1 VQLSYRISHIW
12 LIGVLPYDT
21 ELSGEWLPIGGSMN
35 PSLKWNIE
43 APMKFTKE
51 ELSAVEKAVAAR
63 RTFKVIG
70 DVAKPVSFDAEFD
83 ERCRDLVRAA
93 VRAADAAPFHYDRNF
108 DGVAQ
113 PWRVDILWHDSC
125 HKVAGNFYQWFDNV
139 KPGNKLPGM
148 LSACGACVVVS
159 WLPQF
164 EGLQNQDTFSS
175 GEALPAKAKQIQI
188 DQEHLAA
195 TSAYV
200 QNLLLLLTASNM
212 GTYWSSGGQ
221 FRDDTMKEKIGVEK
235 SGIVLAA
242 VFVDFFGG
250 GAGQRDAANSSQ
262 GSPERI
268 PGKLANKRAPME
280 RWVSEVRI

>member
-1 VQLSYRISHIW
+1 M
-12 LIGVLPYDT
+12 T
-21 ELSGEWLPIGGSMN
+21 
-35 PSLKWNIE
+35 
-43 APMKFTKE
+43 FTKD
-51 ELSAVEKAVAAR
+51 ELAAVEKAVLSR

-70 DVAKPVSFDAEFD
+70 DVADTVSLDAELD
-83 ERCRDLVRAA
+83 ERCRALVRRA
-93 VRAADAAPFHYDRNF
+93 VGAADAAPFHYDRNF

-113 PWRVDILWHDSC
+113 PWRVKILWHDAC
-125 HKVAGNFYQWFDNV
+125 QKVAAHFCQWFDNV

-164 EGLQNQDTFSS
+164 EGAFEGSVSNPGQ
-175 GEALPAKAKQIQI
+175 ALPPKEKQIQI

-221 FRDDTMKEKIGVEK
+221 FRSEAMKQRLGVEN
-235 SGIVLAA
+235 SGSVLAA
-242 VFVDFFGG
+242 VFVDFLPSGEG
-250 GAGQRDAANSSQ
+250 QGNATQQAKGA
-262 GSPERI
+262 PERV
-268 PGKLANKRAPME
+268 PGKLASKRAPME
-280 RWVSEVRI
+280 RWVSEVSIDQI

>member
-1 VQLSYRISHIW
+1 MNFTT
-12 LIGVLPYDT
+12 D
-21 ELSGEWLPIGGSMN
+21 EL
-35 PSLKWNIE
+35 
-43 APMKFTKE
+43 A
-51 ELSAVEKAVAAR
+51 AVKKVVAAR
-63 RTFKVIG
+63 RTLKVIG
-70 DVAKPVSFDAEFD
+70 DVANPVSFDSAD
-83 ERCRDLVRAA
+83 DQRCRDLVRAA
-93 VRAADAAPFHYDRNF
+93 VNAADAAPFHYDRNY

-125 HKVAGNFYQWFDNV
+125 QKVAANFYQWFENI

-164 EGLQNQDTFSS
+164 D
-175 GEALPAKAKQIQI
+175 AAPAGDVSAAGGSMPSKAKQIQI

-221 FRDDTMKEKIGVEK
+221 FRDDAMKQKIGVEK
-235 SGIVLAA
+235 SGSVLAA
-242 VFVDFFGG
+242 VFVDFLVGTNG
-250 GAGQRDAANSSQ
+250 RGDVPRTTQKAPVG
-262 GSPERI
+262 I
-268 PGKLANKRAPME
+268 PGKLANHRAAMQ
-280 RWVSEVRI
+280 RWASEVDIDQI

>member
-1 VQLSYRISHIW
+1 M
-12 LIGVLPYDT
+12 T
-21 ELSGEWLPIGGSMN
+21 
-35 PSLKWNIE
+35 
-43 APMKFTKE
+43 FTKD
-51 ELSAVEKAVAAR
+51 ELTAVEKAVAAR

-70 DVAKPVSFDAEFD
+70 DVANPVSFEAELD

-93 VRAADAAPFHYDRNF
+93 VGAADAAPFHYDRNF
-108 DGVAQ
+108 NGVAQ
-113 PWRVDILWHDSC
+113 PWRVDILWHDAC
-125 HKVAGNFYQWFDNV
+125 QKVASNFYQWFDNV

-164 EGLQNQDTFSS
+164 EGAQEGDVSS
-175 GEALPAKAKQIQI
+175 TGEALPAKAKQIQI

-221 FRDDTMKEKIGVEK
+221 FREDAMKQKIGVEK
-235 SGIVLAA
+235 SGSVLAA
-242 VFVDFFGG
+242 VFVDFLGS
-250 GAGQRDAANSSQ
+250 GAGQGDAAKSTQ

-268 PGKLANKRAPME
+268 PGKLANKRAAME
-280 RWVSEVRI
+280 SWVSEVSIDQI

>member
-1 VQLSYRISHIW
+1 MNFTQ
-12 LIGVLPYDT
+12 D
-21 ELSGEWLPIGGSMN
+21 EL
-35 PSLKWNIE
+35 
-43 APMKFTKE
+43 A
-51 ELSAVEKAVAAR
+51 AVEKAVVSR

-70 DVAKPVSFDAEFD
+70 DVANPVSFEPELD
-83 ERCRDLVRAA
+83 ERCRASVRGA
-93 VRAADAAPFHYDRNF
+93 VRAADAAPFHYDRSFN
-108 DGVAQ
+108 GVAQ

-125 HKVAGNFYQWFDNV
+125 QKVAANFHQWFDDV

-164 EGLQNQDTFSS
+164 EGLPRESVAETVSPS
-175 GEALPAKAKQIQI
+175 GEALPAMPAKEKQIQI

-221 FRDDTMKEKIGVEK
+221 FRTDTMKQRLGVEE
-235 SGIVLAA
+235 SGSVLAA
-242 VFVDFFGG
+242 VFVDFLGD
-250 GAGQRDAANSSQ
+250 GAGQGGATQSTKV
-262 GSPERI
+262 SPERV
-268 PGKLANKRAPME
+268 PGKLASKRAAME
-280 RWVSEVRI
+280 RWVSEVSAQQI

>member
-1 VQLSYRISHIW
+1 M
-12 LIGVLPYDT
+12 T
-21 ELSGEWLPIGGSMN
+21 
-35 PSLKWNIE
+35 
-43 APMKFTKE
+43 FTKE
-51 ELSAVEKAVAAR
+51 ELAAVEKAVAAR

-70 DVAKPVSFDAEFD
+70 DVANPVSFDAELD
-83 ERCRDLVRAA
+83 KRCRALVRAA
-93 VRAADAAPFHYDRNF
+93 VRAADAAPFHYDRDF

-125 HKVAGNFYQWFDNV
+125 QKVAANFYQWFDNV

-164 EGLQNQDTFSS
+164 EGAQEEVEGDASSS
-175 GEALPAKAKQIQI
+175 GDALAGKAKQIQI

-200 QNLLLLLTASNM
+200 QNLLLMLTASNM

-221 FRDDTMKEKIGVEK
+221 FRDDAMKEKIGVEK
-235 SGIVLAA
+235 SGSVLAA
-242 VFVDFFGG
+242 VFVDFLGS
-250 GAGQRDAANSSQ
+250 GAGQGDAAKSTQ

-268 PGKLANKRAPME
+268 PGKLANKRAAME
-280 RWVSEVRI
+280 SWVSEVSIDQI